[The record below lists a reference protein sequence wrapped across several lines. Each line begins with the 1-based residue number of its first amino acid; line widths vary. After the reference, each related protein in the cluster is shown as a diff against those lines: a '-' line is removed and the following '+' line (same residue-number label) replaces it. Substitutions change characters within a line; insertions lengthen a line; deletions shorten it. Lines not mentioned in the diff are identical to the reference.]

1 MALFWGTVSPSLG
14 RPPGRPGARGR
25 LPGGGG
31 VSAAGS
37 VDRGPVRAEGS
48 PAPPLTPLSLGN
60 KRRSLPPAP
69 RQSHARSQVSPALTA
84 VARGWVSGLKRD
96 ALVSK
101 RVKRTR
107 RRGSALCTESEF
119 EEAVP
124 GLPQGTGSLQGRP
137 PARLPG
143 RSTRDGLRP
152 PTGRAPQTE
161 RGSGGRAGA
170 GGRGRGAGRVSLR
183 RGQE

>member
-31 VSAAGS
+31 GSAAGS

-48 PAPPLTPLSLGN
+48 PASPLTPLSLGN
-60 KRRSLPPAP
+60 KRRSFPPP
-69 RQSHARSQVSPALTA
+69 PHRQSHARSQVSLALTA
-84 VARGWVSGLKRD
+84 VARGWGSGLKRD

-107 RRGSALCTESEF
+107 RRGRALCTESEF

-143 RSTRDGLRP
+143 RSTRDGLGP

-161 RGSGGRAGA
+161 RGSGGRAGE
-170 GGRGRGAGRVSLR
+170 GGRGQGWG
-183 RGQE
+183 GG